1 MLTVDNIRCVEAS
14 TRHKRDRSRSRAL
27 ACTDGKSRRIVWA
40 LRDLSQHQSQ
50 HRLRTRAESSPPPPS
65 IFIVFYVYIKK
76 KRAFLIIP
84 HHSHP
89 YVNTPS
95 KTFISESVS
104 SCLDLKQINFS
115 FLAVGMSWVIITG
128 NRSLCCQGPTW
139 DLGEVALA
147 TSVLTFKSI
156 LRVT

>member
-1 MLTVDNIRCVEAS
+1 MCGGIHTPQKRQKQKQSAGM
-14 TRHKRDRSRSRAL
+14 HKRKEQKDCVGPEGSKPAPEPAPTQDQSRV
-27 ACTDGKSRRIVWA
+27 K
-40 LRDLSQHQSQ
+40 
-50 HRLRTRAESSPPPPS
+50 PPTPKY
-65 IFIVFYVYIKK
+65 FYCILCIKK
-76 KRAFLIIP
+76 KKKWAFLIIP
-84 HHSHP
+84 HHSHS

-128 NRSLCCQGPTW
+128 NRTLCCQGPTW
-139 DLGEVALA
+139 ELGEVALA